1 MNTDNQLLLLVDEN
15 DTFLGKYEKR
25 KVCHYGKGVRHR
37 AFVTLV
43 ENKNGEVLLQ
53 KRKHKLWDNF
63 WDTSAISHNLH
74 INDHDE
80 TYEEAGNRA
89 LTSEMGIPFVNLKK
103 IGGFSYFAKYGEN
116 CENEY
121 CAILT
126 GKYNGQVI
134 VNDKVAYGY
143 VWMKKEEF
151 IRQCLVKNKEYTPW
165 AILTGEFLEKLAKK
179 Q

>member
-1 MNTDNQLLLLVDEN
+1 MNTDDQLLLLVDEN
-15 DTFLGKYEKR
+15 DNFSGGYEKR
-25 KVCHYGKGVRHR
+25 KICHWEKGIRHR
-37 AFVTLV
+37 AFAVLL

-74 INDHDE
+74 REDHDE

-89 LTSEMGIPFVNLKK
+89 LRNEMGIPHTRLKK
-103 IGGFSYFAKYGEN
+103 IGGFSYFAQYGKN

-126 GKYNGQVI
+126 GKYIGPI
-134 VNDKVAYGY
+134 VADDKAVYGY
-143 VWMKKEEF
+143 VWMKKEDF
-151 IRQCLVKNKEYTPW
+151 IKQCLEKNKEYTPW
-165 AILTGEFLEKLAKK
+165 AILTGEFLANKV
-179 Q
+179 